1 MIEMSN
7 VFNAQLAEKA
17 LFVLFLLLFVLKKEK
32 DKCMGNKRK
41 ILNTSTCSKK
51 KKKIGT
57 PFDIV
62 VFPYNQRNSDINSPC
77 LHIAF

>member
-1 MIEMSN
+1 MFLMHNLLKKNYLYS
-7 VFNAQLAEKA
+7 F
-17 LFVLFLLLFVLKKEK
+17 FFFLFLKKK
-32 DKCMGNKRK
+32 KKNAWGTRGKSLTLPLAQKR
-41 ILNTSTCSKK
+41 KK

-77 LHIAF
+77 LHITL